1 MLFLIILI
9 TNGCAYFD
17 IEELKSTPNS
27 NNEFAQALSESY
39 LEFALYEMNEMHD
52 EMDASYFAK
61 KGIKARKNLDISPEF
76 INNWDIDDEYTEIV
90 NKKEKN

>member
-1 MLFLIILI
+1 MLNYLEKKCHFYLLFLIILI

-27 NNEFAQALSESY
+27 NNEFAQVILGSY

-61 KGIKARKNLDISPEF
+61 KGLRQ
-76 INNWDIDDEYTEIV
+76 
-90 NKKEKN
+90 EKI